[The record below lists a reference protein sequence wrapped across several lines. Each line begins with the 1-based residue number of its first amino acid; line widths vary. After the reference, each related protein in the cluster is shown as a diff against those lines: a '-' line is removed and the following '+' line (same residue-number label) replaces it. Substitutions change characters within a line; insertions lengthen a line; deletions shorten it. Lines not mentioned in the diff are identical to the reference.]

1 MRPMS
6 RAEQIDMIPPHRGGL
21 EAPRPA
27 ARHIVKRRHD
37 LGGDVSLAEDLLEE
51 FEVTLAEHQ
60 RHLDRIM
67 GEQG

>member
-1 MRPMS
+1 
-6 RAEQIDMIPPHRGGL
+6 
-21 EAPRPA
+21 
-27 ARHIVKRRHD
+27 
-37 LGGDVSLAEDLLEE
+37 VSLAEDLLEE